1 MIHDVILT
9 CLSLSRKGISI
20 RTFLDTNVVEEFI
33 HPCERQIFEDI
44 LNILKYLNEVVRF
57 AKYFGGINSNDICD
71 FKEENEY
78 SSGSYLK
85 NFAKGIESALEDY
98 YGEIARLESYFEQN
112 KTNSLNFIFNSLESQ
127 LPVILFLRKLITNA
141 RTQKLH
147 GCGLLQNLH
156 QEYEYGIIHMD
167 HLLAKIAKP
176 IKLVFYSHLTHWLLL
191 GMIDDQHNEFF
202 ISFRQ
207 SSENGAKN
215 SSTKSQT
222 SSTYLSSVG
231 EEDIWQYEINMA
243 QLPRFVS
250 TVLAEK
256 VLFVGQTVLVFKMDR
271 SKYRTDTWTMKAHG
285 TFCDDVSELWDGK
298 EAVFSKMIEDLNK
311 DDKINVLRLE
321 SVINEI
327 KKYVS
332 QRLSDIA
339 VIEDDLD
346 RQMGLIKDFYLLG
359 RGEFYLE
366 FLRQLHG
373 SPDDSSDTNATNFTR
388 AFEIASN
395 VMGIVDEL
403 ENFTLSVHKSP
414 INLEESCEFGI
425 WQNLHLKYIY
435 KWPLNLLFS
444 PITVERYNNVFRFLL
459 IVRKLQYDLQLVWA
473 RHKWVAKIGSCVN
486 VRIMNF
492 RNHLTFFLD
501 NLQYYIQV
509 DVLESQYSILMNVIR
524 SKADFEEIQR
534 AHSVFLAN
542 VLSQCFLLSDSIDK
556 KINITQTTSQLQN
569 PIYGTILEIFSI
581 CEKFCF
587 FDSMENTPED
597 ALKEI
602 DILEEKFNV
611 SILGLINILAD
622 IRSATSFGPLSQLL
636 LRLDYN
642 DWFGVSKADNEIAM
656 NDQFETIP
664 P

>member
-1 MIHDVILT
+1 MIHDVLLT
-9 CLSLSRKGISI
+9 CLTLSRKGISI
-20 RTFLDTNVVEEFI
+20 RSFLDSNVVDEFL
-33 HPCERQIFEDI
+33 HPCEHQIFDDI
-44 LNILKYLNEVVRF
+44 LKILNYLNEVVRF
-57 AKYFGGINSNDICD
+57 AKYFGGINPNDISD
-71 FKEENEY
+71 FKEVDEY
-78 SSGSYLK
+78 SSGYYLK

-98 YGEIARLESYFEQN
+98 YNDIVRLETNYAKN
-112 KTNSLNFIFNSLESQ
+112 KTNSLIYIFNTLESQ
-127 LPVILFLRKLITNA
+127 LPLILFLRKLITDA
-141 RTQKLH
+141 RMQKLH

-156 QEYEYGIIHMD
+156 QQYDQGIVQMD
-167 HLLAKIAKP
+167 HILAKIVKP
-176 IKLVFYSHLTHWLLL
+176 VKLVFYSHLAHWLLL
-191 GMIDDQHNEFF
+191 GMIDDKHTEFF

-207 SSENGAKN
+207 SGENGTKN
-215 SSTKSQT
+215 SSN
-222 SSTYLSSVG
+222 SSYLSSVA
-231 EEDIWQYEINMA
+231 EDDIWQYEINMA
-243 QLPRFVS
+243 QLPRFMS
-250 TVLAEK
+250 TALAEK

-271 SKYRTDTWTMKAHG
+271 NKHKTDTWTLKTHG

-298 EAVFSKMIEDLNK
+298 EAEFSKMIEDLN
-311 DDKINVLRLE
+311 DNDKIDILRLE

-339 VIEDDLD
+339 IIEDDLD

-373 SPDDSSDTNATNFTR
+373 SSDDNSDTNARNFTR

-395 VMGIVDEL
+395 VLGIVDEL
-403 ENFTLSVHKSP
+403 ENFSLSVQKTS
-414 INLEESCEFGI
+414 INLEQSFEFGI

-473 RHKWVAKIGSCVN
+473 RHKWVAKMGTPVH

-492 RNHLTFFLD
+492 RNHLTFFMD

-509 DVLESQYSILMNVIR
+509 DVLESQFSILMNVIK

-542 VLSQCFLLSDSIDK
+542 VLSQCFLLSDLIDK
-556 KINITQTTSQLQN
+556 KINITQMSQCQN

-581 CEKFCF
+581 CEKFSF

-597 ALKEI
+597 SLKEI

-611 SILGLINILAD
+611 SILGLIKLLID
-622 IRSATSFGPLSQLL
+622 IKSASSFGPLSQLL

-642 DWFGVSKADNEIAM
+642 RWFSVNKKANEKAIK
-656 NDQFETIP
+656 DQIQP
-664 P
+664 PSA